1 MCVDSNYPGGLD
13 VCGYTALGAL
23 MCCGYVTQEGHC
35 KNDHILALPELQ
47 LILWS
52 VAAVDT
58 TMITLMCEY
67 SKR

>member
-35 KNDHILALPELQ
+35 KNDHISPT
-47 LILWS
+47 S
-52 VAAVDT
+52 TAADIVVSSSCRHHNDH
-58 TMITLMCEY
+58 LDV
-67 SKR
+67 

>member
-1 MCVDSNYPGGLD
+1 MCVDTLHRK
-13 VCGYTALGAL
+13 
-23 MCCGYVTQEGHC
+23 VTV
-35 KNDHILALPELQ
+35 KMTILALPELQ